1 MPQLINS
8 KIIIYFFLFILL
20 GSLNNKNLINKN
32 FPNID
37 NIEILG
43 LSEEE
48 KRKLI
53 NKLTFIKK
61 ENLFTIDK
69 TDIKEVIEKNK
80 VVEKYDIN
88 KIYPSSL
95 KINIY
100 KTQILANVN
109 KGGENFY
116 LGSNGNLIPSK
127 NKIENIPH
135 IFGNFKNEDFFKLKK
150 IIDNSRFNFNE
161 IDKIFY
167 FKSGRWDLEINS
179 GILIRL
185 PKNKLLES
193 FELFEDILINSDF
206 KNIKIIDFRQNNQVV
221 ISE

>member
-135 IFGNFKNEDFFKLKK
+135 IFGNFKM
-150 IIDNSRFNFNE
+150 R
-161 IDKIFY
+161 
-167 FKSGRWDLEINS
+167 
-179 GILIRL
+179 
-185 PKNKLLES
+185 
-193 FELFEDILINSDF
+193 
-206 KNIKIIDFRQNNQVV
+206 
-221 ISE
+221 ISSN

>member
-61 ENLFTIDK
+61 EKL
-69 TDIKEVIEKNK
+69 
-80 VVEKYDIN
+80 
-88 KIYPSSL
+88 
-95 KINIY
+95 
-100 KTQILANVN
+100 
-109 KGGENFY
+109 
-116 LGSNGNLIPSK
+116 
-127 NKIENIPH
+127 
-135 IFGNFKNEDFFKLKK
+135 LKK
-150 IIDNSRFNFNE
+150 I
-161 IDKIFY
+161 
-167 FKSGRWDLEINS
+167 
-179 GILIRL
+179 
-185 PKNKLLES
+185 KL
-193 FELFEDILINSDF
+193 
-206 KNIKIIDFRQNNQVV
+206 
-221 ISE
+221 

>member
-1 MPQLINS
+1 M
-8 KIIIYFFLFILL
+8 
-20 GSLNNKNLINKN
+20 
-32 FPNID
+32 
-37 NIEILG
+37 
-43 LSEEE
+43 
-48 KRKLI
+48 
-53 NKLTFIKK
+53 TFIKK

>member
-48 KRKLI
+48 KEKLI

-69 TDIKEVIEKNK
+69 TDIKEVIEK
-80 VVEKYDIN
+80 I
-88 KIYPSSL
+88 
-95 KINIY
+95 
-100 KTQILANVN
+100 
-109 KGGENFY
+109 
-116 LGSNGNLIPSK
+116 
-127 NKIENIPH
+127 
-135 IFGNFKNEDFFKLKK
+135 KL
-150 IIDNSRFNFNE
+150 
-161 IDKIFY
+161 
-167 FKSGRWDLEINS
+167 
-179 GILIRL
+179 
-185 PKNKLLES
+185 
-193 FELFEDILINSDF
+193 
-206 KNIKIIDFRQNNQVV
+206 
-221 ISE
+221 